1 MVFCGAMKW
10 SPYPYRCTKHFS
22 GGAKIQSSIEARID
36 SPDAGSLQDS
46 YSLPSNFLET
56 GGRQFSCYLCN
67 LLREKISSLGFDGI
81 HSRPVDAPIRNW
93 PDLRGNSNR
102 KNRTKERPTQNP
114 KKDLGACQYI
124 PLELGSLSPKLGAL
138 SIESSGRCCT
148 DIEHRRKNF
157 ALHWPLLISQLRTMP
172 HASYASSQAVS
183 IEFESIV

>member
-138 SIESSGRCCT
+138 SIESR
-148 DIEHRRKNF
+148 
-157 ALHWPLLISQLRTMP
+157 HW
-172 HASYASSQAVS
+172 A
-183 IEFESIV
+183 